1 MKAAGD
7 EQGAAYR
14 DKLPEPSFTWA
25 QQNWWRSNPERA
37 YEVVPYHVHGE
48 DPEARSLAVKELL
61 HPSALWPDKG
71 SAQ

>member
-1 MKAAGD
+1 MRR
-7 EQGAAYR
+7 GAAYR
-14 DKLPEPSFTWA
+14 DKLLEPSFTWA
-25 QQNWWRSNPERA
+25 QQNWWRSHPDRA

-48 DPEARSLAVKELL
+48 DPGVKSLAVKELL